1 MDEKMLEKV
10 KGVFEES
17 LSKHVEALEKQI
29 DDKLEKRMEA
39 LGLKDIKK
47 LEFKG
52 GDDEEANLEKK
63 ERAAKFIRAL
73 YSKDTAVL
81 KELKTAQVKGM
92 TEGTG
97 SAGGYLVPQEFAAEI
112 NRIELDYG
120 LVRKFCYIKKMKG
133 DVLNVPTLS
142 TSVTVYWPGEATA
155 GTASTPVLANVAL
168 TAKTMVGITVYSN
181 ELLEDADVSV
191 VNELTDLFAEAFA
204 GEEDKQGLVGT
215 GSPFTGILSDS
226 NVTVV
231 TMASGQDT
239 FPELTLNDLR
249 DLITNVKSSVLPTAM
264 YIMHRSIWGIIQKL
278 TDNSVHVS
286 AFQNPIVPFPS
297 PSNSG
302 GAGDGFGLKAAG
314 FLWGYPVYL
323 NDQMPSTTAV
333 STKYV
338 IFGSLKKGLYMGDR
352 QQITLKVSEEG
363 VVGGVSLLETNQAA
377 IRITERVAIAVGLGA
392 CFAVLKTA
400 AS

>member
-1 MDEKMLEKV
+1 MDEKTLNKIS
-10 KGVFEES
+10 ES
-17 LSKHVEALEKQI
+17 IEASLTKHVEALKKTI
-29 DDKLEKRMEA
+29 DEQVEKRLQE
-39 LGLKDIKK
+39 LGLKDVKK
-47 LEFKG
+47 PEFKG
-52 GDDEEANLEKK
+52 TEDNSIEQKQKAVTFLK
-63 ERAAKFIRAL
+63 AL
-73 YSKDTAVL
+73 YNKDSAQL
-81 KELKTAQVKGM
+81 KAISEKGM

-120 LVRKFCYIKKMKG
+120 LVRKFCYVKKMKN
-133 DVLNVPTLS
+133 DILNVPTLA

-155 GTASTPVLANVAL
+155 GTASTPVLANIAL
-168 TAKTMVGITVYSN
+168 TAKTLTGITVYSN
-181 ELLEDADVSV
+181 ELLEDADVNV
-191 VNELTDLFAEAFA
+191 VNELSDLFAEAFA

-226 NVTVV
+226 SVTVV

-249 DLITNVKSSVLPTAM
+249 DLIANVKSSVLPTAAF
-264 YIMHRSIWGIIQKL
+264 IMHRLVWNMVQKL
-278 TDNSVHVS
+278 TQNSQNVS
-286 AFQNPIVPFPS
+286 SFQNPIVPFGS

-302 GAGDGFGLKAAG
+302 GSGDGFGLKPSG

-352 QQITLKVSEEG
+352 QQMTIKISEEG

-377 IRITERVAIAVGLGA
+377 IRLTERVALAVGLGA
-392 CFAVLKTA
+392 AFAVLKTA

>member
-1 MDEKMLEKV
+1 MDQKTLEQV
-10 KGVFEES
+10 TGVFEET
-17 LSKHVEALEKQI
+17 LKKHIATLEEQI
-29 DDKLEKRMEA
+29 DAKVQKRLED
-39 LGLKDIKK
+39 LGLKDVQK
-47 LEFKG
+47 LKFQFENSA
-52 GDDEEANLEKK
+52 EAKAEKR
-63 ERAAKFIRAL
+63 ERCAKFLRTL
-73 YSKDTAVL
+73 YAGDTAEL
-81 KELKTAQVKGM
+81 KELKASQKGM

-97 SAGGYLVPQEFAAEI
+97 SAGGYLVPEEFAAEI

-120 LVRKFCYIKKMKG
+120 LVRKFCYVKKMKT
-133 DVLNVPTLS
+133 DTLNVPTLS

-155 GTASTPVLANVAL
+155 GTASTPVLANVVL
-168 TAKTMVGITVYSN
+168 NAKTLTGITVYSN

-191 VNELTDLFAEAFA
+191 VDELAELFAEAFA
-204 GEEDKQGLVGT
+204 GEEDKQGLTGT

-239 FPELTLNDLR
+239 FAELTLNDLR
-249 DLITNVKSSVLPTAM
+249 DLITNVKSSVLPTAA

-278 TDNSVHVS
+278 TDSSVHVS
-286 AFQNPIVPFPS
+286 SFANPIVTMGPGTFDGQAS
-297 PSNSG
+297 
-302 GAGDGFGLKAAG
+302 DGFGLRPAG
-314 FLWGYPVYL
+314 YLWGYPVYL

-338 IFGSLKKGLYMGDR
+338 IFGSLRKGLYMGDR
-352 QQITLKVSEEG
+352 RQITLKISEDG

-377 IRITERVAIAVGLGA
+377 LRCTERVALAVGLGA
-392 CFAVLKTA
+392 AFAVLKTA

>member
-1 MDEKMLEKV
+1 MDETMLAKV
-10 KGVFEES
+10 KSLFEES
-17 LSKHVEALEKQI
+17 LGKQFETLEKQI
-29 DDKLEKRMEA
+29 DEKLEKRLEA

-52 GDDEEANLEKK
+52 GENSEEA
-63 ERAAKFIRAL
+63 RMVAKVKSLNFIKAL
-73 YSKDTAVL
+73 TAKDGGASM
-81 KELKTAQVKGM
+81 KGL

-97 SAGGYLVPQEFAAEI
+97 SAGGYLVPQEFADEI

-120 LVRKFCYIKKMKG
+120 LVRKFCYVKKMKN

-155 GTASTPVLANVAL
+155 GTASTPVLANVPL
-168 TAKTMVGITVYSN
+168 TAKTLVGITVYSN
-181 ELLEDADVSV
+181 ELLEDADISV

-215 GSPFTGILSDS
+215 GSPFTGILSSSD
-226 NVTVV
+226 VTVV
-231 TMASGQDT
+231 TMGSGQDT
-239 FPELTLNDLR
+239 FAELTLNDLR
-249 DLITNVKSSVLPTAM
+249 DLITNVKSSVLPTSA
-264 YIMHRSIWGIIQKL
+264 YIMHRSVWGIIQKL

-302 GAGDGFGLKAAG
+302 GAGDGFGLKPAG
-314 FLWGYPVYL
+314 YLWGYPVYL

-352 QQITLKVSEEG
+352 QQMTLKISEEG

-377 IRITERVAIAVGLGA
+377 LRCTERVAIAVGLGA
-392 CFAVLKTA
+392 AFAVLKTA

>member
-1 MDEKMLEKV
+1 MDEKTLNKIS
-10 KGVFEES
+10 ES
-17 LSKHVEALEKQI
+17 IEASLTKHVEALKKTI
-29 DDKLEKRMEA
+29 DEQVEKRLQE
-39 LGLKDIKK
+39 LGLKDVKK
-47 LEFKG
+47 PEFKG
-52 GDDEEANLEKK
+52 TEDNSVEQKQKAVTFLK
-63 ERAAKFIRAL
+63 AL
-73 YSKDTAVL
+73 YNKDSAQL
-81 KELKTAQVKGM
+81 KAISEKGM

-120 LVRKFCYIKKMKG
+120 LVRKFCYVKKMKN
-133 DVLNVPTLS
+133 DILNVPTLA

-155 GTASTPVLANVAL
+155 GTASTPVLANIAL
-168 TAKTMVGITVYSN
+168 TAKTLTGITVYSN
-181 ELLEDADVSV
+181 ELLEDADVIV
-191 VNELTDLFAEAFA
+191 VNELSDLFAEAFA

-226 NVTVV
+226 TVTVV

-249 DLITNVKSSVLPTAM
+249 DLIANVKSSVLPTSAF
-264 YIMHRSIWGIIQKL
+264 IMHRLVWNMVQKL
-278 TDNSVHVS
+278 TQNSQNVS
-286 AFQNPIVPFPS
+286 SFQNPIAPFGS

-302 GAGDGFGLKAAG
+302 GSGDGFGLKPSG

-352 QQITLKVSEEG
+352 QQMTIKISEDG

-377 IRITERVAIAVGLGA
+377 IRLTERVALAVGLGA
-392 CFAVLKTA
+392 AFAVLKTA